1 MNLDSLPDA
10 IRWAIEAAQDKK
22 AAAVTVLG
30 LDGLGAFADYFL
42 ICSAESSRQI
52 EAIGE
57 AIDERLSQHGLRF
70 QHREGRAGT
79 EWLLLDYGRFVVH
92 VFSEKARLFYDI
104 ERLWRSAKRAEMPDP
119 GSGTARGADA
129 R

>member
-42 ICSAESSRQI
+42 ICSAESTRQI

-57 AIDERLSQHGLRF
+57 AIDEHLARHGMRF
-70 QHREGRAGT
+70 RHREGRAGT
-79 EWLLLDYGRFVVH
+79 EWLLLDYGRIVVH

-104 ERLWRSAKRAEMPDP
+104 ERLWRSAKRVEIPEP
-119 GSGTARGADA
+119 GSATARGADV